1 MHEWRVVFHCL
12 LGVED
17 TGKRFPIHFN
27 EIDGLLG
34 DIGID
39 GRHGGDFLADIAGFA
54 DRKYVLIGE
63 ESSPGTFDGVF
74 RRDHGAHAAKLCRF
88 TGIDVADARV
98 RIGASQNSPN
108 QRAG

>member
-27 EIDGLLG
+27 EIDGLVG

-39 GRHGGDFLADIAGFA
+39 GRRSGDFLADIAGFA
-54 DRKYVLIGE
+54 DGKYVLIGE

-74 RRDHGAHAAKLCRF
+74 RRDTPRTFAALLVSMWRM
-88 TGIDVADARV
+88 
-98 RIGASQNSPN
+98 
-108 QRAG
+108 RACG

>member
-1 MHEWRVVFHCL
+1 MHEWCVVFHCL

-54 DRKYVLIGE
+54 DGKYVLIGD

-74 RRDHGAHAAKLCRF
+74 RRTPARTPRSFAAYWYRC
-88 TGIDVADARV
+88 GECAAR
-98 RIGASQNSPN
+98 G
-108 QRAG
+108 